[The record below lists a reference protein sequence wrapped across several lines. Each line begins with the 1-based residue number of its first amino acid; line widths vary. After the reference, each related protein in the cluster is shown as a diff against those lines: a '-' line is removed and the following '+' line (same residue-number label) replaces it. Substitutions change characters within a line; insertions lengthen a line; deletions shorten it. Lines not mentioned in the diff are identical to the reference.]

1 MSRQTL
7 LLGIWIFSSL
17 IAAALSMEFTHAT
30 YLDGVWHPLGNDS
43 FYHARRI
50 LDAVDS
56 TRGFYQFDD
65 MIHAPQGSWLTW
77 PWAYDWFMAKFVQFW
92 QFFSPTTDSMHII
105 THTAVYWIFVNAAI
119 LLGITVVL
127 NLPTGLSALVLLGF
141 ALSPLTQNLHGV
153 GLIDHHYIEY
163 TFVLLTVLTGLAWF
177 KKPDNTGRAIALGI
191 TLGIAPAFHTG
202 LFILQAPVLLTLGLL
217 WLQNK
222 LPPNNTMLALAY
234 SLTLGM
240 LAALLPSEPFQQGM
254 FQFSVLSWF
263 HLYIA
268 ATSTLFIAGM
278 SRFQFGLKPLLGFS
292 VLAILLLIPI
302 WEDTIGGAAFLSKEI
317 MFLSSVSEATSPY
330 DMMVGDEGFLKT
342 VGYYS
347 LFGLIAPLLI
357 PLFAYLAWKERSGT
371 YIFFAVMVTFGISL
385 LLMQFRLNYFGSF
398 ALFIGWAFV
407 LNEKVSFINRKPLI
421 SFLLGLIIMF
431 GAFAP
436 GSFDVLFMRYHLTW
450 DNRYKD
456 AIPLFA
462 RLKESCDEKP
472 GLVLVDNN
480 YGHILR
486 FHAECSIIAN
496 NFLMT
501 EQHIDKIREM
511 WHYLKMSPEELLE
524 NKPDEMRYVFAR
536 LSNYMARLEDGKT
549 GLTSEEY
556 LKENNLRL
564 IFELNT
570 RNDLPD
576 RYKLIA
582 QLPLDQKRGF
592 MRMRV
597 FEILPEEEV
606 DEPAEAP

>member
-7 LLGIWIFSSL
+7 LLGIWVFSSL
-17 IAAALSMEFTHAT
+17 IAAALSLEFTHAT
-30 YLDGVWHPLGNDS
+30 YLDGVWHPIGNDS

-56 TRGFYQFDD
+56 PRGFYQFDE

-77 PWAYDWFMAKFVQFW
+77 PWAYDWFMAKFVQLW
-92 QFFSPTTDSMHII
+92 QFFSPATDSMHII

-119 LLGITVVL
+119 LLGITIVL
-127 NLPTGLSALVLLGF
+127 NLPTGMSALVLLGF

-153 GLIDHHYIEY
+153 GLIDHHYVEY
-163 TFVLLTVLTGLAWF
+163 TFVLLTVLTGLAWL

-222 LPPNNTMLALAY
+222 LPPSNTILTLAC

-240 LAALLPSEPFQQGM
+240 LAAILPSEAFQQGM

-268 ATSTLFIAGM
+268 AISTLFIAGM
-278 SRFQFGLKPLLGFS
+278 SRFQFDLKSLLGFIL
-292 VLAILLLIPI
+292 LAIILLIPI
-302 WEDTIGGAAFLSKEI
+302 WEDIIGGASFISKEI
-317 MFLSSVSEATSPY
+317 LFLDSVSETRSPY
-330 DMMVGDEGFLKT
+330 QMLMGSQGFWKT

-347 LFGLIAPLLI
+347 LFGLLAPLLI
-357 PLFAYLAWKERSGT
+357 PVFIYRGWKSRSGT
-371 YIFFAVMVTFGISL
+371 DIFLAVMVTFGVGL
-385 LLMQFRLNYFGSF
+385 LLTQYRLNYFGSF
-398 ALFIGWAFV
+398 ALFLGWAVV
-407 LNEKVSFINRKPLI
+407 LSEKVSFINRKPLI
-421 SFLLGLIIMF
+421 SFLLGLIIVI
-431 GAFAP
+431 GASSSGF
-436 GSFDVLFMRYHLTW
+436 FNVLFMRYYLTW
-450 DNRYKD
+450 DDSYQESL
-456 AIPLFA
+456 PLFA
-462 RLKESCDEKP
+462 RLEQRCDENP
-472 GLVLVDNN
+472 GIVLVDNN

-486 FHAECSIIAN
+486 YHAECSVIAN

-501 EQHIDKIREM
+501 DQHIDKIREM
-511 WHYLKMSPEELLE
+511 WHYLEMSPEELLE

-536 LSNYMARLEDGKT
+536 LSRYKNRQEDGRT
-549 GLTSEEY
+549 GLSSEEF

-570 RNDLPD
+570 RHDLPD
-576 RYKLIA
+576 RYKLVA
-582 QLPLDQKRGF
+582 QLPLDKERGF
-592 MRMRV
+592 MRTRV

-606 DEPAEAP
+606 EEAEEP